1 MKEQGNDLS
10 KRIRFLRVRKG
21 MTQEQLASAMG
32 LKNRDSIS
40 KIELGKQ
47 DISTQQISLLAD
59 IFDVSISY
67 LLYGQIDKEEITLE
81 DRDSTYKQHKY
92 ANICTSNLYFCL
104 YLQTLADT
112 FW

>member
-59 IFDVSISY
+59 IFDVSIPY
-67 LLYGQIDKEEITLE
+67 LLFGQVDKEEITLE
-81 DRDSTYKQHKY
+81 DMELLKAYYRAPPHIQRAIKEMLKSD
-92 ANICTSNLYFCL
+92 
-104 YLQTLADT
+104 
-112 FW
+112 

>member
-59 IFDVSISY
+59 IFDVSIPY
-67 LLYGQIDKEEITLE
+67 LLFGQIDKEEITLE
-81 DRDSTYKQHKY
+81 DMELLKAYYRAPPHIQRAIKEMLKND
-92 ANICTSNLYFCL
+92 
-104 YLQTLADT
+104 
-112 FW
+112 

>member
-10 KRIRFLRVRKG
+10 KRIRFLRIRKG

-67 LLYGQIDKEEITLE
+67 LLYCLPIVAFSVIQRDK
-81 DRDSTYKQHKY
+81 KY
-92 ANICTSNLYFCL
+92 
-104 YLQTLADT
+104 T

>member
-67 LLYGQIDKEEITLE
+67 LLFGQVDKEEITLE
-81 DRDSTYKQHKY
+81 DMELLKAYYRAPPHIQRAIKEMLKSD
-92 ANICTSNLYFCL
+92 
-104 YLQTLADT
+104 
-112 FW
+112 

>member
-21 MTQEQLASAMG
+21 MTQEQLASEMG

-67 LLYGQIDKEEITLE
+67 LLFGQIDKEEITLE
-81 DRDSTYKQHKY
+81 DMELLKAYYRAPPHIQRAIKEMLKND
-92 ANICTSNLYFCL
+92 
-104 YLQTLADT
+104 
-112 FW
+112 

>member
-67 LLYGQIDKEEITLE
+67 LLFGQVDKEEITLE
-81 DRDSTYKQHKY
+81 DMELLKAYYRAPPHIQRAIKEMLKND
-92 ANICTSNLYFCL
+92 
-104 YLQTLADT
+104 
-112 FW
+112 

>member
-67 LLYGQIDKEEITLE
+67 LLFGQIDKEEITLE
-81 DRDSTYKQHKY
+81 DMELLKAYYRAPPHIQRAIKEMLKSD
-92 ANICTSNLYFCL
+92 
-104 YLQTLADT
+104 
-112 FW
+112 

>member
-21 MTQEQLASAMG
+21 LTQEQLASAMG

-67 LLYGQIDKEEITLE
+67 LLFGQVDKEEITLE
-81 DRDSTYKQHKY
+81 DMEMLKAYYRAPPHIQRAIKEMLKSD
-92 ANICTSNLYFCL
+92 
-104 YLQTLADT
+104 
-112 FW
+112 

>member
-40 KIELGKQ
+40 KIGLGKQ

-67 LLYGQIDKEEITLE
+67 LLFGQVDKEEITLE
-81 DRDSTYKQHKY
+81 DMELLKAYYRAPPHIQRAIKEMLKND
-92 ANICTSNLYFCL
+92 
-104 YLQTLADT
+104 
-112 FW
+112 

>member
-47 DISTQQISLLAD
+47 DISTQQISILAD

-67 LLYGQIDKEEITLE
+67 LLFGQVDKEEITLE
-81 DRDSTYKQHKY
+81 DMELLKAYYRAPPHIQRAIKEMLKND
-92 ANICTSNLYFCL
+92 
-104 YLQTLADT
+104 
-112 FW
+112 

>member
-21 MTQEQLASAMG
+21 LTQEQLASAMG

-67 LLYGQIDKEEITLE
+67 LLFGQVDKEEITLE
-81 DRDSTYKQHKY
+81 DMELLKAYYRAPPHIQRAIKEMLKSD
-92 ANICTSNLYFCL
+92 
-104 YLQTLADT
+104 
-112 FW
+112 

>member
-81 DRDSTYKQHKY
+81 DMELLKAYYRAPPHIQRAIKEMLKND
-92 ANICTSNLYFCL
+92 
-104 YLQTLADT
+104 
-112 FW
+112 

>member
-67 LLYGQIDKEEITLE
+67 LFFGQIDKEEITPE
-81 DRDSTYKQHKY
+81 DMELLKAYYRAPLHIQQAIKEMIKND
-92 ANICTSNLYFCL
+92 
-104 YLQTLADT
+104 
-112 FW
+112 

>member
-21 MTQEQLASAMG
+21 MTQEQLASAIG

-59 IFDVSISY
+59 IFDVSIPY
-67 LLYGQIDKEEITLE
+67 LLFGQVDKEEITLE
-81 DRDSTYKQHKY
+81 DMEMLKAYYRAPPHIQRAIKEMLKND
-92 ANICTSNLYFCL
+92 
-104 YLQTLADT
+104 
-112 FW
+112 

>member
-59 IFDVSISY
+59 ILDVSISY
-67 LLYGQIDKEEITLE
+67 LLFGQIDKEEITLE
-81 DRDSTYKQHKY
+81 DMELLKAYYRAPPHIQRAIKEMLKND
-92 ANICTSNLYFCL
+92 
-104 YLQTLADT
+104 
-112 FW
+112 

>member
-1 MKEQGNDLS
+1 MLTWSTSDLARELHTDRN
-10 KRIRFLRVRKG
+10 KIDNLRNAGLLHGIKIGKGFVFPEEEVKRFLR
-21 MTQEQLASAMG
+21 
-32 LKNRDSIS
+32 
-40 KIELGKQ
+40 
-47 DISTQQISLLAD
+47 
-59 IFDVSISY
+59 
-67 LLYGQIDKEEITLE
+67 

>member
-1 MKEQGNDLS
+1 MKEQGNDLP

-21 MTQEQLASAMG
+21 MTQEKLASAMG

-59 IFDVSISY
+59 IFDVSIPY
-67 LLYGQIDKEEITLE
+67 LLFGQVDKEEITLE
-81 DRDSTYKQHKY
+81 DMELLKDYYRAPPHIQRAIKEMLKND
-92 ANICTSNLYFCL
+92 
-104 YLQTLADT
+104 
-112 FW
+112 

>member
-59 IFDVSISY
+59 IFDVSVPY
-67 LLYGQIDKEEITLE
+67 LLFGQVDKEEITLE
-81 DRDSTYKQHKY
+81 DMELLKAYYRAPPHIQRAIKEMLKND
-92 ANICTSNLYFCL
+92 
-104 YLQTLADT
+104 
-112 FW
+112 

>member
-67 LLYGQIDKEEITLE
+67 LLFGQVDKEEITLE
-81 DRDSTYKQHKY
+81 DMELLRAYYRAPPHIQRAIKEMLKSD
-92 ANICTSNLYFCL
+92 
-104 YLQTLADT
+104 
-112 FW
+112 

>member
-1 MKEQGNDLS
+1 
-10 KRIRFLRVRKG
+10 

-67 LLYGQIDKEEITLE
+67 LLFGQVDKEEITLE
-81 DRDSTYKQHKY
+81 DMELLKAYYRAPPHIQRAIKEMLKSD
-92 ANICTSNLYFCL
+92 
-104 YLQTLADT
+104 
-112 FW
+112 

>member
-59 IFDVSISY
+59 IFDVSIPY
-67 LLYGQIDKEEITLE
+67 LLFGQVDKEEITLE
-81 DRDSTYKQHKY
+81 DMELLKAYYR
-92 ANICTSNLYFCL
+92 APPNIQRAIKEMLKN
-104 YLQTLADT
+104 D
-112 FW
+112 

>member
-67 LLYGQIDKEEITLE
+67 LLFGQVDKEEMTLE
-81 DRDSTYKQHKY
+81 DMEMIKAYYRAPPHIQRAIKEMLKND
-92 ANICTSNLYFCL
+92 
-104 YLQTLADT
+104 
-112 FW
+112 

>member
-59 IFDVSISY
+59 IFDVSIPY
-67 LLYGQIDKEEITLE
+67 LLFGQVDKEEITLE
-81 DRDSTYKQHKY
+81 DMELLKAYYRAPPHIQRAIKEMLKND
-92 ANICTSNLYFCL
+92 
-104 YLQTLADT
+104 
-112 FW
+112 

>member
-21 MTQEQLASAMG
+21 LTQEQLASAMG

-67 LLYGQIDKEEITLE
+67 LLFGQVDKEEITLE
-81 DRDSTYKQHKY
+81 DMELLKAYYRAPPHIQRAIKEMLKND
-92 ANICTSNLYFCL
+92 
-104 YLQTLADT
+104 
-112 FW
+112 

>member
-10 KRIRFLRVRKG
+10 KRIRFLRIRKG

-67 LLYGQIDKEEITLE
+67 LLFGQIDKEEITLE
-81 DRDSTYKQHKY
+81 DMELLKAYYRAPPHIQRAIKEMLKND
-92 ANICTSNLYFCL
+92 
-104 YLQTLADT
+104 
-112 FW
+112 

>member
-59 IFDVSISY
+59 IFDVSVPY

-81 DRDSTYKQHKY
+81 DMELLKAYYRAPPHIQRAIKEMLKND
-92 ANICTSNLYFCL
+92 
-104 YLQTLADT
+104 
-112 FW
+112 

>member
-67 LLYGQIDKEEITLE
+67 LLFGQVDNEEVTLE
-81 DRDSTYKQHKY
+81 DMELLKAYYRAPPHIQRAIKEMLKND
-92 ANICTSNLYFCL
+92 
-104 YLQTLADT
+104 
-112 FW
+112 

>member
-10 KRIRFLRVRKG
+10 KRIRFLRVRRG

-67 LLYGQIDKEEITLE
+67 LLFGQVDKEEITLE
-81 DRDSTYKQHKY
+81 DMELLKAYYRAPPHIQRAIKEMLKND
-92 ANICTSNLYFCL
+92 
-104 YLQTLADT
+104 
-112 FW
+112 

>member
-10 KRIRFLRVRKG
+10 KRIRFLRIRKG

-67 LLYGQIDKEEITLE
+67 LLFGQTDKEEITLE
-81 DRDSTYKQHKY
+81 DMELLKAYYRAPPHIQRAIKEMLKND
-92 ANICTSNLYFCL
+92 
-104 YLQTLADT
+104 
-112 FW
+112 

>member
-1 MKEQGNDLS
+1 MKEQGNDLP

-67 LLYGQIDKEEITLE
+67 LLFGQIDKEEITLE
-81 DRDSTYKQHKY
+81 DMELLKAYYRAPPHIQRAIKEMLKND
-92 ANICTSNLYFCL
+92 
-104 YLQTLADT
+104 
-112 FW
+112 

>member
-59 IFDVSISY
+59 IFDVSIPY
-67 LLYGQIDKEEITLE
+67 LLFGQIDKEEITLE
-81 DRDSTYKQHKY
+81 DMELLKAYYRAPPHIQRAIKEMLKSD
-92 ANICTSNLYFCL
+92 
-104 YLQTLADT
+104 
-112 FW
+112 

>member
-21 MTQEQLASAMG
+21 LTQEQLASAMG

-67 LLYGQIDKEEITLE
+67 LLFGQIDKEEITLE
-81 DRDSTYKQHKY
+81 DMELLKAYYRAPPHIQRAIKEMLKND
-92 ANICTSNLYFCL
+92 
-104 YLQTLADT
+104 
-112 FW
+112 

>member
-47 DISTQQISLLAD
+47 DISTKQISLLAD

-67 LLYGQIDKEEITLE
+67 LLFGQIDKEEITLE
-81 DRDSTYKQHKY
+81 DMELLKAYYRAPPHIQRAIKEMLKND
-92 ANICTSNLYFCL
+92 
-104 YLQTLADT
+104 
-112 FW
+112 

>member
-67 LLYGQIDKEEITLE
+67 LLFGQVDKDEVTLE
-81 DRDSTYKQHKY
+81 DMELLKAYYRAPPHIQRAIKEMLKND
-92 ANICTSNLYFCL
+92 
-104 YLQTLADT
+104 
-112 FW
+112 

>member
-1 MKEQGNDLS
+1 MKEQGSDLS

-67 LLYGQIDKEEITLE
+67 LLFGQVDKEEITLE
-81 DRDSTYKQHKY
+81 DMELLKAYYRAPPHIQRAIKEMLKND
-92 ANICTSNLYFCL
+92 
-104 YLQTLADT
+104 
-112 FW
+112 

>member
-10 KRIRFLRVRKG
+10 NRIRFLRVRKG

-47 DISTQQISLLAD
+47 DISTQQISILAD

-67 LLYGQIDKEEITLE
+67 LLFGQVDKEEITLE
-81 DRDSTYKQHKY
+81 DMELLKAYYRAPPHIQRAIKEMLKND
-92 ANICTSNLYFCL
+92 
-104 YLQTLADT
+104 
-112 FW
+112 